1 MGKKSSKQ
9 AIFENLAL
17 ELRRGALTLAVL
29 SRLQEERYGY
39 DLKQSLDARGLEI
52 NEGTLYPLLR
62 RLEKQGLLE
71 SDWKIEGGSRPRRY
85 YRLNQTGATVL
96 ANLTIEWQSLVG
108 VMHHL
113 LYAEDEVKSWKQM
126 N

>member
-1 MGKKSSKQ
+1 MGKEPSKEAQ
-9 AIFENLAL
+9 FENLSL

-39 DLKQSLDARGLEI
+39 DLKQSLDDQGLEI

-71 SDWKIEGGSRPRRY
+71 SDWKIADGSRPRRY
-85 YRLNQTGATVL
+85 YRLNQTGETVF
-96 ANLTIEWQSLVG
+96 ANLMNEWQALVG

-113 LYAEDEVKSWKQM
+113 LYTADEVKSWKQLS
-126 N
+126 